1 MSVCV
6 WDVETTITNRY
17 KKKANPFIP
26 ENWVVASGYKKDGMA
41 KNAADYFTE
50 RPKGDWF
57 TKLLDGTKLLVGF
70 NIKFDLHH
78 ALVDPDNYKAWMKW
92 VADGGRIWDCQL
104 AEYLLDG
111 QDEQSFYLKL
121 DEVAPRYGGHLKD
134 DAVKALWD
142 AGVNT
147 PDIDKNLLLEYLI
160 GADGGEK
167 DKGDIG
173 NTDLVFRGQLAAARK
188 RGQLQSILLNMD
200 SLICTVEMEL
210 NGMRVDKERGLVLAQ
225 ELAERLRVL
234 TLGLEGFLPKDMPPE
249 LEFNWGSRWHLSPLV
264 FGGKVK
270 YKKRM
275 PILNEKGEL
284 TYKQKKEAHYVLT
297 DGTTTPD
304 KPTAE
309 TVMKYATYA
318 SGKNAGEY
326 KTKQVTMPD
335 MSEGPKMRWEE
346 LYFQFPGYTVGP
358 DEWKSKNFDSDG
370 LYSVKSDN
378 IKELSETSDIPF
390 LKQLGEV
397 AKLQKDLGTY
407 YITTDEETGE
417 QTGMLTLVG
426 DDGIIHHSLNHTST
440 VTGRFSSSNPNLQN
454 IPKGDKSDV
463 KSLFISRFENG
474 FIVQSDFTSLE
485 IYIQAVLTK
494 CRQLIEDLKLG
505 LDMHCQ
511 RLAQKLGEPYE
522 DVLKKCKDENHPD
535 YPRYHKMRTG
545 SKGFSFQRA
554 YGAGVDKIAKSTG
567 MSVEDVQALVEAEHE
582 RYPEV
587 DEYYEWLTEQIKKN
601 RRPTNNMVPHPQVR
615 GLMCQLGRSHFVAP
629 DGKKYTYK
637 ESPSP
642 EWIAKKPVNK
652 GGTAQSFSPPE
663 IKNYIVQGEG
673 GEWAKAAMSL
683 AIRSYYKHGNFG
695 MLALLV
701 NQVHDA
707 LYQDCDASVLVQSSA
722 MLHACMEEASAY
734 MEYLFKWEVP
744 VAVPS
749 ETKHGRSMLEER
761 DLPPEFKPQVE
772 VSRKWVRDTFMPGFT
787 ATYEKA
793 A

>member
-1 MSVCV
+1 
-6 WDVETTITNRY
+6 
-17 KKKANPFIP
+17 
-26 ENWVVASGYKKDGMA
+26 MA
-41 KNAADYFTE
+41 KNAADYFTS
-50 RPKGDWF
+50 RPTGDWF
-57 TKLLDGTKLLVGF
+57 TKLLNGTKLLVGF
-70 NIKFDLHH
+70 NIKFDIHH
-78 ALVDPDNYKAWMKW
+78 ALTDPENYKAWMKW

-104 AEYLLDG
+104 AEYLLEG
-111 QDEQSFYLKL
+111 QDEQSFYLSL
-121 DEVAPRYGGHLKD
+121 DEVAPRYGGHLKN
-134 DAVKALWD
+134 DAVKALWE

-160 GADGGEK
+160 GAEGDEK

-173 NTDLVFRGQLAAARK
+173 NTEAVFRGQLDIIRK
-188 RGQLQSILLNMD
+188 RGQLNSVLLNMD
-200 SLICTVEMEL
+200 SLLCTIEMER
-210 NGMRVDKERGLVLAQ
+210 NGMRVDKERGIVLAG
-225 ELAERLRVL
+225 ELAEKLRVL
-234 TLGLEGFLPKDMPPE
+234 TLGLEEYLPKDLPPE
-249 LEFNWGSRWHLSPLV
+249 LTFNWGSRWHLSPLV

-284 TYKQKKEAHYVLT
+284 TYTQTTESHYVLS
-297 DGTTTPD
+297 DGSTTPD
-304 KPTAE
+304 KPTVE
-309 TVMKYATYA
+309 NVMKYVTYA
-318 SGKNAGEY
+318 SGKNKGEY
-326 KTKQVTMPD
+326 KTKQVKVPNMAD
-335 MSEGPKMRWEE
+335 GPKMRWEE
-346 LYFQFPGYTVGP
+346 LYFQFPGYTTGLN
-358 DEWKSKNFDSDG
+358 EWKSKNFEVDG
-370 LYSVKSDN
+370 LYSVAADV
-378 IKELSETSDIPF
+378 IKTLSENTEIPF

-426 DDGIIHHSLNHTST
+426 DDGLIHHSLNHTST

-463 KSLFISRFENG
+463 KSLFVSRFVNG

-494 CRQLIEDLKLG
+494 CRQLIEDLKAG

-511 RLAQKLGEPYE
+511 RLSQKLGEPYE
-522 DVLKKCKDENHPD
+522 EVLKKCKDENHPD

-545 SKGFSFQRA
+545 SKHFSFQRA
-554 YGAGVDKIAKSTG
+554 YGAGVDKIAAATG
-567 MSVEDVQALVEAEHE
+567 MTVEDVQALVQAEHE

-587 DEYYEWLTEQIKKN
+587 DEYYEWLTEQIKRN
-601 RRPTNNMVPHPQVR
+601 RRPTNNFVPHPQVR
-615 GLMCQLGRSHFVAP
+615 GLTCQLGRSYFVAP
-629 DGKKYTYK
+629 DGKRYTYK

-642 EWIAKKPVNK
+642 EWIAKKPANR

-663 IKNYIVQGEG
+663 IKNYIVQGSG
-673 GEWAKAAMSL
+673 GEWAKAAMAL
-683 AIRSYYKHGNFG
+683 AIRSFYKHGNFG

-707 LYQDCDASVLVQSSA
+707 LYQDADASVLIQSSA

-734 MEYLFKWEVP
+734 MEFLFGWEVP
-744 VAVPS
+744 VMVPS
-749 ETKHGRSMLEER
+749 ETKHGKSMLEER
-761 DLPPEFKPQVE
+761 DLPPEFKPQVD
-772 VSRKWVRDTFMPGFT
+772 VYRKWVRDTYMPGFT
-787 ATYEKA
+787 ATYQKA